1 KEKTNTME
9 TIQIEI
15 LNPKANQLLRDLA
28 DLNLIRIKSK
38 STIKEILEKTRKNAD
53 YVPSLDEITEEV
65 EEVRQARYR
74 GKV

>member
-1 KEKTNTME
+1 ME